1 MRTKAVYGKSSETS
15 GVAGNVGTPL
25 AAVCAAVCVGAA
37 VDWPAT
43 SVKEA
48 RATRA
53 ERVERAITA
62 TNYANNR
69 KRKGEKRRKLGKTRR
84 RRRLRGKIVRVGGR

>member
-1 MRTKAVYGKSSETS
+1 VSIKKNVGLSVKMRTKAVYGKISETS

-25 AAVCAAVCVGAA
+25 AAVCVGAA

-53 ERVERAITA
+53 ERVERAIYGDQFTRI
-62 TNYANNR
+62 TER
-69 KRKGEKRRKLGKTRR
+69 EKVKKGGSWVEQGDDE
-84 RRRLRGKIVRVGGR
+84 G

>member
-25 AAVCAAVCVGAA
+25 AAVCVGAA

-84 RRRLRGKIVRVGGR
+84 RRRLRGKNVRVGGR

>member
-1 MRTKAVYGKSSETS
+1 MRTKLLYGKSCETS

-25 AAVCAAVCVGAA
+25 AAVCVGAA

-53 ERVERAITA
+53 ERAERAIAA
-62 TNYANNR
+62 TN
-69 KRKGEKRRKLGKTRR
+69 
-84 RRRLRGKIVRVGGR
+84 

>member
-1 MRTKAVYGKSSETS
+1 LYGKSCETR
-15 GVAGNVGTPL
+15 GVAGNVGTVP
-25 AAVCAAVCVGAA
+25 AAVCVGAGV

-53 ERVERAITA
+53 ERVERAIMA
-62 TNYANNR
+62 TNKGDNR
-69 KRKGEKRRKLGKTRR
+69 KRKR
-84 RRRLRGKIVRVGGR
+84 